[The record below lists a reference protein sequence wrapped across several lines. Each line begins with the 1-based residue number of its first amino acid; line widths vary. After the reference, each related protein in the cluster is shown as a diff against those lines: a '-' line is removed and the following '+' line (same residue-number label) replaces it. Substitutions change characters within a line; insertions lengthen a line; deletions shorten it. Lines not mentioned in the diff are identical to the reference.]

1 MEKIQKVVNSQK
13 NDYIPFKVIQQQF
26 KSFSVDW
33 DDIKHEESDVFK
45 FFLLPELQYRN
56 QPGKIDKITLI
67 CLALLWCKD
76 TDYQM
81 GTKDAVFK
89 ELTKKNSIKYL
100 LEKMIRISTVLVYG
114 RLKDFG
120 INCNTFLIDHE
131 FEILNEKIK
140 ILVEMIYGKL

>member
-1 MEKIQKVVNSQK
+1 M
-13 NDYIPFKVIQQQF
+13 
-26 KSFSVDW
+26 
-33 DDIKHEESDVFK
+33 
-45 FFLLPELQYRN
+45 LPELQHRN
-56 QPGKIDKITLI
+56 QQGKIDKITLI

-89 ELTKKNSIKYL
+89 ELTRKNSIKFMV
-100 LEKMIRISTVLVYG
+100 EKLIRISTVLVYG

-131 FEILNEKIK
+131 FDVLNAKIK
-140 ILVEMIYGKL
+140 TLVEEIYKRLQIDEEEMEQDELEKKIRVPRYLYEPQELRKKLN